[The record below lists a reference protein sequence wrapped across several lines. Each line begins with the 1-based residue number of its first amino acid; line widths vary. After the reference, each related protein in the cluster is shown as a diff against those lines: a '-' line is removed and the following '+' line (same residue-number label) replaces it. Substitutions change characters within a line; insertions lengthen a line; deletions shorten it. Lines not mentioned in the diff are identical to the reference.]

1 MCMGKAKRSIE
12 VNLTDR
18 SAFQY
23 PLLIGSDALA
33 RFDALVDPSLKYAAG
48 EPGCTTDSDADE

>member
-1 MCMGKAKRSIE
+1 MGKTKRSIE

-23 PLLIGSDALA
+23 PLLIGSDALT
-33 RFDALVDPSLKYAAG
+33 RFDALVDPSRTYVAG
-48 EPGCTTDSDADE
+48 KPGCTNKTDADE

>member
-1 MCMGKAKRSIE
+1 MGSALRNIE

-23 PLLIGSDALA
+23 PLLIGSEALKH
-33 RFDALVDPSLKYAAG
+33 FDALVDPSLKYAAG
-48 EPGCTTDSDADE
+48 KPACVTHAQTAE

>member
-1 MCMGKAKRSIE
+1 VRRTIE

-23 PLLIGSDALA
+23 PLLIGSEALK

-48 EPGCTTDSDADE
+48 KPACPPTHTAE